1 MTLTRAAFLESV
13 YILGLKY
20 GASVTSW
27 FRSDVHNSVVG
38 GVPHSAHR
46 FGLGVDLVFDKL
58 RTPASDALF
67 VEDARRLG
75 VKVVVEGDHLHC
87 QPLDWEPS

>member
-1 MTLTRAAFLESV
+1 MNRAAFLENV

-27 FRSDVHNSVVG
+27 FRSDIHNAAVG
-38 GVPHSAHR
+38 GVAHSAHR
-46 FGLGVDLVFDKL
+46 FGLGIDLVFDAP
-58 RTPASDALF
+58 RSPERDALF

-75 VKVVVEGDHLHC
+75 IKVIVEGDHLHL
-87 QPLDWEPS
+87 QPLTWEPA

>member
-1 MTLTRAAFLESV
+1 VIERAPFLENV

-27 FRSDVHNSVVG
+27 FRSDIHNTAVG
-38 GVPHSAHR
+38 GVAHSAHR
-46 FGLGVDLVFDKL
+46 FGLGVDLVFDTP
-58 RTPASDALF
+58 RTSERDAIF

-75 VKVVVEGDHLHC
+75 IRVIVEGDHLHL